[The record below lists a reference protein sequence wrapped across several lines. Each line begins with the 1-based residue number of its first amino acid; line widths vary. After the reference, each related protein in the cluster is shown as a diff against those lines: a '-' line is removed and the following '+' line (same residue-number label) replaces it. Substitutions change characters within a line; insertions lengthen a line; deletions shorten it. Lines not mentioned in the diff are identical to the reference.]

1 MVTTAVITIAS
12 APCIAKSY
20 TPSSVSS
27 LFIVMVAVRKPVP
40 EGVKVTSNVA
50 LPPAAT
56 EEGILLTTK
65 SEACVPVEVI
75 EEMFKIQFPVFW
87 MV

>member
-1 MVTTAVITIAS
+1 
-12 APCIAKSY
+12 
-20 TPSSVSS
+20 
-27 LFIVMVAVRKPVP
+27 MVAVRKPVP

-75 EEMFKIQFPVFW
+75 EEMFKIQFPVF
-87 MV
+87 